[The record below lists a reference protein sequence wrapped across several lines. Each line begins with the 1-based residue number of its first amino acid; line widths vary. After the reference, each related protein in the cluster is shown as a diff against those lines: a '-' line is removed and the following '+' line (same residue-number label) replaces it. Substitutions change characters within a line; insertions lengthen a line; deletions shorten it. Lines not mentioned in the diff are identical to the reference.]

1 MATLHLKTKTFG
13 MAVCE
18 AYGIDPSLAC
28 RDMKINCDADKF
40 VTIDLSLVVTGEKL
54 IEIGKLLDE
63 VVTN

>member
-1 MATLHLKTKTFG
+1 MAVLSFKVKTFSQ
-13 MAVCE
+13 AVCE

-28 RDMKINCDADKF
+28 QDVKVNCDVHKLI
-40 VTIDLSLVVTGEKL
+40 TIDLSLIVTGEKL